1 MKSWQRYT
9 LCIALGLVG
18 GVAFAVHQ
26 VRGGLAA
33 ATITNGAW
41 TTGKSFGTAAADPL
55 TRARVALGGLLAL
68 PAREAMYFTA
78 KVDDDGKPLDGRCTY
93 LVSGGQL
100 DGRWWSVTLYEGA
113 GWLVK
118 NAANRWSIPAHA
130 ATQHENG
137 AWSFTVSPDEQ
148 PGAWL
153 PTGGVEAFDMTLRL
167 YHPSATMLAAPEN
180 ALLPTIQQQGCKS

>member
-9 LCIALGLVG
+9 LCIALGVVG
-18 GVAFAVHQ
+18 GVTFAVHQ

-41 TTGKSFGTAAADPL
+41 TTGKTFGTAAADPL

-93 LVSGGQL
+93 LVSGGKL

-118 NAANRWSIPAHA
+118 NTANRWSIPAHA
-130 ATQHENG
+130 ATLHDDG
-137 AWSFTVSPDEQ
+137 TWSFTVSPDEQ

-153 PTGGVEAFDMTLRL
+153 PTGGVEAFDLTLRL
-167 YHPSATMLAAPEN
+167 YHPSAAVQAAPEK
-180 ALLPTIQQQGCKS
+180 ALLPTIQQQGCH

>member
-9 LCIALGLVG
+9 LCIALGVVG
-18 GVAFAVHQ
+18 GLAFAVHQ

-41 TTGKSFGTAAADPL
+41 TTGKTFGSAAADPL

-93 LVSGGQL
+93 LVSGGKL

-113 GWLVK
+113 GWLVQ
-118 NAANRWSIPAHA
+118 NAANRWSIPAHV
-130 ATQHENG
+130 ATPHDNG

-153 PTGGVEAFDMTLRL
+153 PTGGVEAFDLTLRL
-167 YHPSATMLAAPEN
+167 YHPSAAVQAAPEK
-180 ALLPTIQQQGCKS
+180 ALLPTIQQQGCH

>member
-18 GVAFAVHQ
+18 GVVFAVHQ

-41 TTGKSFGTAAADPL
+41 TTGKSFGTAAADTL

-68 PAREAMYFTA
+68 PAKEAMYFTA
-78 KVDDDGKPLDGRCTY
+78 RVDGDRKPLDGRCTY
-93 LVSGGQL
+93 LVSGGKL

-118 NAANRWSIPAHA
+118 NTANRWSIPAHA
-130 ATQHENG
+130 ADRQENG
-137 AWSFTVSPDEQ
+137 AWSFTVSPDAQ

-153 PTGGVEAFDMTLRL
+153 PTGGVPAFDLTLRL
-167 YHPSATMLAAPEN
+167 YHPAAALLADPAQ
-180 ALLPTIQQQGCKS
+180 ALLPTIQRQGCRS

>member
-1 MKSWQRYT
+1 MKSWHRYT

-18 GVAFAVHQ
+18 GAAFAVHQ

-41 TTGKSFGTAAADPL
+41 MTGKSFGTATADAL

-68 PAREAMYFTA
+68 PAKEAMYFTA
-78 KVDDDGKPLDGRCTY
+78 RVDDDGKPLDGRCTY
-93 LVSGGQL
+93 LVSGSKL
-100 DGRWWSVTLYEGA
+100 EGRWWSVALYEGA

-118 NAANRWSIPAHA
+118 NPTNRWSIPAHA

-137 AWSFTVSPDEQ
+137 LWSFTVSPDEQ

-153 PTGGVEAFDMTLRL
+153 PTGGVEAFDLTLRL
-167 YHPSATMLAAPEN
+167 YHPSAAMLADPA
-180 ALLPTIQQQGCKS
+180 AGLLPTIQRQECK

>member
-1 MKSWQRYT
+1 MRSWQRY
-9 LCIALGLVG
+9 ALGISLGLLG
-18 GVAFAVHQ
+18 GLAFAVHQ

-68 PAREAMYFTA
+68 PAQEAMYFTA
-78 KVDDDGKPLDGRCTY
+78 TVDDEGEPLDGRCTY
-93 LVSGGQL
+93 LVSGGKL

-118 NAANRWSIPAHA
+118 NAADRWSIPAHA
-130 ATQHENG
+130 ATPHDDG
-137 AWSFTVSPDEQ
+137 TWSFTVSPDEQ
-148 PGAWL
+148 SGAWL
-153 PTGGVEAFDMTLRL
+153 PTGKVETFDLTLRL
-167 YHPSATMLAAPEN
+167 YHPGPGMLAAPEKG
-180 ALLPTIQQQGCKS
+180 LLPTIQRHGCP

>member
-1 MKSWQRYT
+1 MKSWHRYT

-18 GVAFAVHQ
+18 GVACAVHQ

-41 TTGKSFGTAAADPL
+41 TTGKSFGTAAADAL

-68 PAREAMYFTA
+68 PAKEAMYFTA
-78 KVDDDGKPLDGRCTY
+78 RFDDEGKPLDGRCTY
-93 LVSGGQL
+93 LVSGSKL
-100 DGRWWSVTLYEGA
+100 EGRWWSVTLYEGA

-118 NAANRWSIPAHA
+118 NPANRWSIPAHA

-137 AWSFTVSPDEQ
+137 LWSFTVSPDEQ

-153 PTGGVEAFDMTLRL
+153 PSGGVEAFDLTLRL
-167 YHPSATMLAAPEN
+167 YHPSAAMLADPAN
-180 ALLPTIQQQGCKS
+180 GQLPTIQRLECE